1 MTRVTVTNSKLV
13 PFTGNVQ
20 NYMTV
25 SGYTKNNGVPTDYK
39 VQVQGSNRWY
49 RVYNYCTSNSGTLF
63 IKSSQSK
70 FTVISNEWDLKK

>member
-1 MTRVTVTNSKLV
+1 MNRVTITDSKLV
-13 PFTGNVQ
+13 PFTGNVH

-25 SGYTKNNGVPTDYK
+25 TGYTKNSGVPTDYK

-63 IKSSQSK
+63 IKTRDSN
-70 FTVISNEWDLKK
+70 FAVISNEWDLKK

>member
-13 PFTGNVQ
+13 PFTGDTRS
-20 NYMTV
+20 YMTV
-25 SGYTKNNGVPTDYK
+25 QGYTKSSGVPTDFK

-63 IKSSQSK
+63 IKTRESK
-70 FTVISNEWDLKK
+70 FAVISNTWDLQK